1 MKRCVLAHKRVPT
14 ALRVGSRG
22 AAGVLAVLFLPVLV
36 AALAG
41 TLSLGRASVLRC
53 RMSQAADLAA
63 LAAVQCLDRDRL
75 GEGEIVLVKTQA
87 RAVAEEY
94 AFANLTAGQWQP
106 IDLSVDTYCCNAG
119 ENGADPITGRRYEYT
134 TVRVRITC
142 TEWIA
147 IGPMRLCVTLSGQ
160 AAASA
165 VPR

>member
-1 MKRCVLAHKRVPT
+1 MKRCVLAHDRVAT
-14 ALRVGSRG
+14 ALRGGSRG
-22 AAGVLAVLFLPVLV
+22 AAGVLAVLFMPVLV
-36 AALAG
+36 AALAA
-41 TLSLGRASVLRC
+41 TLGLGRVSVLRC

-75 GEGEIVLVKTQA
+75 SEGEIVLVKAQA
-87 RAVAEEY
+87 RAVAQEY
-94 AFANLTAGQWQP
+94 ASANLTAGHWQP

-119 ENGADPITGRRYEYT
+119 EHGADPITGRRYEYT

-147 IGPMRLCVTLSGQ
+147 VGPIRMNVCLSGQ